1 MLGIEDYGSDVD
13 SENEALPTASLSKPK
28 SPALAPSKPSG
39 LSLPA
44 LKSSG
49 SSSFSLPPPTKT
61 KRTKKIEITLP
72 SLPSNDSD
80 TDDRPPAKKPRITP
94 SKGAG
99 ASSLLNMLPAPTQ
112 PLPVKL
118 KKVERVLGGGNGPG
132 LLFHAPVSVQED
144 GEGDGEEASTAFLP
158 PSLKKGK
165 SNVDLDREDH
175 KPQALSKA
183 PAVNFFSLGTS
194 SRTNSTAPSTSTP
207 SSTSIPTVSSAPEVT
222 SFTPPTPT
230 PTDPYP
236 GYYLLPSGAW
246 AAHDQAYYATFV
258 KKWQKEYDA
267 QVRALERGE
276 VEREAEEAAE
286 VNMQTEMEKAR
297 KEIKERED
305 RKALTGIKTGEPE
318 GPRMNI
324 QGAKLG
330 STARSRHQLTTL
342 LTDAYHN
349 REALEEKIA
358 QARRNRKEAG
368 NKYGEC
374 LFPCGLS
381 VTYHFNLPGF

>member
-13 SENEALPTASLSKPK
+13 SDNEVPSTAPPAKAKPA
-28 SPALAPSKPSG
+28 SSKPSG
-39 LSLPA
+39 LSLPPP
-44 LKSSG
+44 KSSG
-49 SSSFSLPPPTKT
+49 SSLSLPPPTNART
-61 KRTKKIEITLP
+61 KRPKKIEITLP
-72 SLPSNDSD
+72 SLPSNESD
-80 TDDRPPAKKPRITP
+80 TDDRPPAKKSRITS

-112 PLPVKL
+112 PLPVKA
-118 KKVERVLGGGNGPG
+118 KKAERMLGGGNGPG
-132 LLFHAPVSVQED
+132 LVFHAPASVQEND
-144 GEGDGEEASTAFLP
+144 EGDGDGASTSFLP

-165 SNVDLDREDH
+165 SNVDLDREDY
-175 KPQALSKA
+175 KLQAS

-194 SRTNSTAPSTSTP
+194 SRPNSTVPSTSTTPSTSTP
-207 SSTSIPTVSSAPEVT
+207 TISSAPEVVA
-222 SFTPPTPT
+222 FTPPPPT

-267 QVRALERGE
+267 QVRALEKGE

-305 RKALTGIKTGEPE
+305 RKALTGVKTGEPE
-318 GPRMNI
+318 QPRMNV

-368 NKYGEC
+368 NKYG
-374 LFPCGLS
+374 F
-381 VTYHFNLPGF
+381 

>member
-13 SENEALPTASLSKPK
+13 SENEASPSVSFPK
-28 SPALAPSKPSG
+28 APVPAPSKPSG

-44 LKSSG
+44 PKSS
-49 SSSFSLPPPTKT
+49 SLSLPPPTKT

-80 TDDRPPAKKPRITP
+80 TDDRPPAKKPRITS

-99 ASSLLNMLPAPTQ
+99 TSSLLNMLPAPTQ
-112 PLPVKL
+112 PLPVKP
-118 KKVERVLGGGNGPG
+118 KKAERMLGGGNGPG
-132 LLFHAPVSVQED
+132 LVFHAPVSMQED
-144 GEGDGEEASTAFLP
+144 GEGDGEEASMSFLP
-158 PSLKKGK
+158 LSIKKGK
-165 SNVDLDREDH
+165 SNVNLDHEDYQ
-175 KPQALSKA
+175 PQAPSKG

-194 SRTNSTAPSTSTP
+194 LRPNSTVPSTSTTP
-207 SSTSIPTVSSAPEVT
+207 NTSTPTVSSAPEVA
-222 SFTPPTPT
+222 SFTPPSPT

-267 QVRALERGE
+267 QVRALEKGE

-305 RKALTGIKTGEPE
+305 RKALTGVKTGEPE
-318 GPRMNI
+318 RPRMNV

-342 LTDAYHN
+342 LTDAYQN
-349 REALEEKIA
+349 REAMEEKIA

-368 NKYGEC
+368 NKYG
-374 LFPCGLS
+374 F
-381 VTYHFNLPGF
+381 

>member
-1 MLGIEDYGSDVD
+1 M
-13 SENEALPTASLSKPK
+13 
-28 SPALAPSKPSG
+28 
-39 LSLPA
+39 
-44 LKSSG
+44 
-49 SSSFSLPPPTKT
+49 
-61 KRTKKIEITLP
+61 
-72 SLPSNDSD
+72 
-80 TDDRPPAKKPRITP
+80 
-94 SKGAG
+94 
-99 ASSLLNMLPAPTQ
+99 
-112 PLPVKL
+112 
-118 KKVERVLGGGNGPG
+118 LGGGNGPG
-132 LLFHAPVSVQED
+132 LVFHAPVSEQD
-144 GEGDGEEASTAFLP
+144 DSEGDGKEASTSFLP

-165 SNVDLDREDH
+165 SNVDLDCENL
-175 KPQALSKA
+175 KPQALPKA

-194 SRTNSTAPSTSTP
+194 SRPNSTVSSTSTIH
-207 SSTSIPTVSSAPEVT
+207 STSTPTVSSAPDVA
-222 SFTPPTPT
+222 SFTPPPPT

-267 QVRALERGE
+267 QVRALEKGE
-276 VEREAEEAAE
+276 VEREVEEAAE

-305 RKALTGIKTGEPE
+305 RKALTGVKTGEPE
-318 GPRMNI
+318 KPRMNV

-368 NKYGEC
+368 NKYG
-374 LFPCGLS
+374 F
-381 VTYHFNLPGF
+381 

>member
-13 SENEALPTASLSKPK
+13 SDNEVPSTTSLPK
-28 SPALAPSKPSG
+28 SKAPVPAPSKPSG
-39 LSLPA
+39 LSLPPP
-44 LKSSG
+44 KSSG
-49 SSSFSLPPPTKT
+49 SSNLSLPPPTKT

-80 TDDRPPAKKPRITP
+80 TDDRPPAKKPRIT
-94 SKGAG
+94 SRKGAG

-112 PLPVKL
+112 PLPVKP
-118 KKVERVLGGGNGPG
+118 KKAERILGGGNGPG
-132 LLFHAPVSVQED
+132 LVFHAPVSMQDD

-175 KPQALSKA
+175 KPQALPKTST
-183 PAVNFFSLGTS
+183 VNFFSLGTS
-194 SRTNSTAPSTSTP
+194 SRPNSTVPSTSTTP
-207 SSTSIPTVSSAPEVT
+207 GTSTPTVSSAPEVA
-222 SFTPPTPT
+222 SFTPPPPT

-267 QVRALERGE
+267 QVRALEKGE

-318 GPRMNI
+318 QPRMNI

-349 REALEEKIA
+349 REAMEEKIA

-368 NKYGEC
+368 NKYGAC
-374 LFPCGLS
+374 LFPS
-381 VTYHFNLPGF
+381 VASPLHN

>member
-1 MLGIEDYGSDVD
+1 MLGIEDYGSDID
-13 SENEALPTASLSKPK
+13 SDNEVPSTASLPKAKAPVPTLPK
-28 SPALAPSKPSG
+28 SLGLSLPPPKSSGTSG
-39 LSLPA
+39 LSLP
-44 LKSSG
+44 
-49 SSSFSLPPPTKT
+49 PPAKT

-72 SLPSNDSD
+72 LLPSNDFD
-80 TDDRPPAKKPRITP
+80 ADDRPPAKKPRITS

-112 PLPVKL
+112 PLPVKP
-118 KKVERVLGGGNGPG
+118 KKERMLGGGNGPG
-132 LLFHAPVSVQED
+132 LVFNAPVGVQEY
-144 GEGDGEEASTAFLP
+144 GEGDGEDASTSFLP

-165 SNVDLDREDH
+165 SNVDLDREDY
-175 KPQALSKA
+175 KPQALPKA
-183 PAVNFFSLGTS
+183 PAMDFFSLGTS
-194 SRTNSTAPSTSTP
+194 SRPNSTIPHTLMTPSTST
-207 SSTSIPTVSSAPEVT
+207 PTVSSAPEVT
-222 SFTPPTPT
+222 SFTPPPPT

-258 KKWQKEYDA
+258 KKWQQEYDA
-267 QVRALERGE
+267 HVRALEKGE
-276 VEREAEEAAE
+276 VEREAEKAAE
-286 VNMQTEMEKAR
+286 VNMQAEMEKAR
-297 KEIKERED
+297 IEIKERES

-318 GPRMNI
+318 QPRMNI

-368 NKYGEC
+368 NKYG
-374 LFPCGLS
+374 F
-381 VTYHFNLPGF
+381 

>member
-13 SENEALPTASLSKPK
+13 SENEVPSTASLPK
-28 SPALAPSKPSG
+28 APLPALSKPSG
-39 LSLPA
+39 LSLPPP
-44 LKSSG
+44 KSLSV
-49 SSSFSLPPPTKT
+49 SLPTPAKT

-72 SLPSNDSD
+72 SLPSSNSD
-80 TDDRPPAKKPRITP
+80 TDDRPPAKKSRITS

-112 PLPVKL
+112 PLPVKS
-118 KKVERVLGGGNGPG
+118 KKAERVLGGGNGPG

-144 GEGDGEEASTAFLP
+144 DEGDGEDASTSFLP

-165 SNVDLDREDH
+165 SNVDLDREDC

-183 PAVNFFSLGTS
+183 PAVNFFSIGTS
-194 SRTNSTAPSTSTP
+194 SRPNSTVPFISTTPSTST
-207 SSTSIPTVSSAPEVT
+207 PTVSSAPEVA
-222 SFTPPTPT
+222 SFSPPPPT

-246 AAHDQAYYATFV
+246 AAYDQAYYATFV
-258 KKWQKEYDA
+258 NKWQKEYDA
-267 QVRALERGE
+267 HVRALEKGE
-276 VEREAEEAAE
+276 VEREAEQAAE

-305 RKALTGIKTGEPE
+305 RKALTGVKTGEPE
-318 GPRMNI
+318 KPRMNV

-368 NKYGEC
+368 NKYG
-374 LFPCGLS
+374 F
-381 VTYHFNLPGF
+381 

>member
-13 SENEALPTASLSKPK
+13 SDNEVSFTASLPK
-28 SPALAPSKPSG
+28 VKAKAPAPSKPSG
-39 LSLPA
+39 LALPPP
-44 LKSSG
+44 KSSG
-49 SSSFSLPPPTKT
+49 SSSLSLPPPTTTKT

-80 TDDRPPAKKPRITP
+80 GDDRPPAKKSRITS

-112 PLPVKL
+112 PLPIKA
-118 KKVERVLGGGNGPG
+118 KKAERMLGGGNGPG
-132 LLFHAPVSVQED
+132 LVFHAPASVQED
-144 GEGDGEEASTAFLP
+144 GEGDGEEASTSFLP

-165 SNVDLDREDH
+165 SNVALDREDY
-175 KPQALSKA
+175 KPQALPKA

-194 SRTNSTAPSTSTP
+194 PRPNSAVPSTSTTP
-207 SSTSIPTVSSAPEVT
+207 SASTPPISSAPEVA
-222 SFTPPTPT
+222 SFTPPPPT

-267 QVRALERGE
+267 QVRALEKGE
-276 VEREAEEAAE
+276 VEREAEEAEE

-305 RKALTGIKTGEPE
+305 RKALTGVKTGEQE
-318 GPRMNI
+318 QPRMNV

-368 NKYGEC
+368 NKYG
-374 LFPCGLS
+374 F
-381 VTYHFNLPGF
+381 